1 MAEKVGQHTHC
12 NMCGKAIPVSETL
25 CSEECKEKFNKMVK
39 KRKTLVYI
47 MYVFIFIIL
56 GLFIISNMTGTVV

>member
-39 KRKTLVYI
+39 KRKTLVYV

-56 GLFIISNMTGTVV
+56 GLFIISNMTGTI

>member
-56 GLFIISNMTGTVV
+56 GLFIISNMTGTIV